1 MVGWVQKINEVRAHI
16 ARRPIMF
23 AFAAMLAAGAVI
35 VTTTSPI
42 SARNASLTA
51 QIENRQALYNQLM
64 ANANYLD
71 QAAIDLR
78 RMSIRDNET
87 PYHRYFAS
95 LNDLRWS
102 ITPAN
107 TPFLDDVGR
116 AQALSQVAALG
127 EAGEDYARSVRDL
140 RAAYGGASA
149 AETVMAADAAEASY
163 RALRDRVLAF
173 KSAISA
179 SHSAGLA
186 TRAQAAERS
195 RLQADLIFDGLLLCC
210 LGLLAFFMAARRRA
224 VLLLAET
231 RNGRA
236 TLDAVVDGAL
246 NGVVMID
253 ESGTI
258 ELFSPSAARIFDCG
272 ASQGLG
278 SPFARFLEPGV
289 AHRHRAL
296 FNASGRHSRR
306 KVAFQRVVEARR
318 WNGAPFPMHLAV
330 SQTTIGGSRK
340 FVLIVRDIS
349 QEVAQSNKLEAALEE
364 AQAASRA
371 KTEFLTVMSH
381 ELRTPLNGVLG
392 MAAALSSGPL
402 AIPQREMVETIL
414 SSGRHLLGL
423 LNDLLDLSSVEA
435 GEMTLS
441 PRVFDMET
449 LLTEALGPH
458 ADQAAQKGLVFSVN
472 VDPAALGSAF
482 ADPRRLRQVIGNL
495 ASNAVKFTD
504 AGEVVVYVERPSDLV
519 LRISVSDT
527 GIGFDAAT
535 KARLF
540 TDFEQADR
548 SLTRR
553 FGGSG
558 LGLAISR
565 HLVGLMDGAIGC
577 DSRPGE
583 GSRFW
588 FEIKAP
594 VAAAQPPVVDEPDV
608 AATPPQESLRVL
620 CVDDNAVNR
629 RVIGVLLAPLG
640 ADVSY
645 AENGAEAVEAHARG
659 QFDVILMDLQMPV
672 MDGIAATR
680 AIRAAE
686 RRAGRPGT
694 RIVAVSANCMPSQ
707 VSDCMAAGMDAHVA
721 KPVQIEILYAAMKS
735 GEAGD
740 AEAVSVA

>member
-1 MVGWVQKINEVRAHI
+1 VVGWVQYIDRVRAHI

-23 AFAAMLAAGAVI
+23 ALAAMLVAGAML

-42 SARNASLTA
+42 SARNDALTA
-51 QIENRQALYNQLM
+51 QIAQRQALYDRLM
-64 ANANYLD
+64 VNASAVD
-71 QAAIDLR
+71 QAAIELR
-78 RMSIRDNET
+78 RMATRDSET
-87 PYHRYFAS
+87 PYHRYFAA

-107 TPFLDDVGR
+107 TPFLDDAGR

-127 EAGEDYARSVRDL
+127 EAGEDYTHAVRDL
-140 RAAYGGASA
+140 RASYGARDTV
-149 AETVMAADAAEASY
+149 ETVRAAEAAEGAY
-163 RALRDRVLAF
+163 RALRDRTRSF
-173 KSAISA
+173 KAAITA
-179 SHSAGLA
+179 SHNAGLA
-186 TRAQAAERS
+186 ARADAAERA
-195 RLQADLIFDGLLLCC
+195 RRQEDLIFDGLLLCC

-253 ESGTI
+253 EDGVI
-258 ELFSPSAARIFDCG
+258 ELFSPSAERIFDCG
-272 ASQGLG
+272 ASQALG
-278 SPFARFLEPGV
+278 ASFTRFLDPRV
-289 AHRHRAL
+289 VHRHRSL
-296 FNASGRHSRR
+296 FKASGRRNPR
-306 KVAFQRVVEARR
+306 AVAFQRVVEARR
-318 WNGAPFPMHLAV
+318 WNGAALPIHLAV
-330 SQTTIGGSRK
+330 SETTIGGARK
-340 FVLIVRDIS
+340 FVLIVRDMTR
-349 QEVAQSNKLEAALEE
+349 EVAQSKALEAALEQ

-423 LNDLLDLSSVEA
+423 LNDLLDLSSVET
-435 GEMTLS
+435 GEMSLT
-441 PRVFDMET
+441 PQVFDMET
-449 LLTEALGPH
+449 LLGEALGPH
-458 ADQAAQKGLVFSVN
+458 ADQAAQKGLEFSVN
-472 VDPAALGSAF
+472 VDPAALGCAF

-504 AGEVVVYVERPSDLV
+504 RGEVVVYVERPSDTV
-519 LRISVSDT
+519 LRVSISDT
-527 GIGFDAAT
+527 GVGFDAAT
-535 KARLF
+535 KTRLF
-540 TDFEQADR
+540 ADFEQADR

-565 HLVGLMDGAIGC
+565 HLVGLMDGTIGC

-594 VAAAQPPVVDEPDV
+594 VAEPQAAAEGAAPAPPPEN
-608 AATPPQESLRVL
+608 LRVL
-620 CVDDNAVNR
+620 CVDDNPVNR

-640 ADVSY
+640 ADVAY
-645 AENGAEAVEAHARG
+645 AENGQEAVEAHAHG
-659 QFDVILMDLQMPV
+659 HFDVILMDLQMPV
-672 MDGIAATR
+672 MDGMAATR

-686 RRAGRPGT
+686 RQAGRPRT
-694 RIVAVSANCMPSQ
+694 RIVAVSANCMPTQ
-707 VSDCMAAGMDAHVA
+707 VQDCMAAGMDAHVP
-721 KPVQIEILYAAMKS
+721 KPVMMEVLFAAMIPS
-735 GEAGD
+735 QSEGEAS
-740 AEAVSVA
+740 EVSVA